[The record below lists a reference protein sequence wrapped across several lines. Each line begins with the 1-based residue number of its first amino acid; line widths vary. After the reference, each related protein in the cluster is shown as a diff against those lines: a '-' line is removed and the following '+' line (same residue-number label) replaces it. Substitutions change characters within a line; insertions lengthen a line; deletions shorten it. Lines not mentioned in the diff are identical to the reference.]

1 MKIYIGADHGG
12 YHLKETIEAYLKQ
25 SGYEVVDEGNHEL
38 DPEDD
43 YPQFAAKVAS
53 SVLASDDNESRG
65 IIVCTSSQGVAMAA
79 NRFKGIRASVVWDA
93 YEARLTREHNDSN
106 VLCLSGRLMQDN
118 PALWQGI
125 VETWLAT
132 PFSRAARHHRRV
144 RELDNLN

>member
-1 MKIYIGADHGG
+1 MKIYLGADHGG
-12 YHLKETIEAYLKQ
+12 FHLKETIEDYLKK

-43 YPQFAAKVAS
+43 YPQFAAKVAA
-53 SVLASDDNESRG
+53 SVLASDDSDPRG
-65 IIVCTSSQGVAMAA
+65 IIICKSSQGVAMAA

-125 VETWLAT
+125 LETWLGT